1 MERHSFTISFV
12 SGDEARGTYML
23 YVTKTRWLGGR
34 CIKTEAVYTKRC
46 KRVPERDEYSN
57 DLDWAA
63 EMADRAWNEVV
74 AARSAERHQAKEEI
88 TPTGE

>member
-1 MERHSFTISFV
+1 MERHSFSINFV
-12 SGDEARGTYML
+12 AGDEARGTYML
-23 YVTKTRWLGGR
+23 YVTKTQWLGGQ
-34 CIKTEAVYTKRC
+34 CIKTETVYTKLC

>member
-1 MERHSFTISFV
+1 MERHAFSISFV
-12 SGDEARGTYML
+12 PSDEARGTYML
-23 YVTKTRWLGGR
+23 YVTKTQWLGDQ
-34 CIKTEAVYTKRC
+34 CIKSETFYTKRC